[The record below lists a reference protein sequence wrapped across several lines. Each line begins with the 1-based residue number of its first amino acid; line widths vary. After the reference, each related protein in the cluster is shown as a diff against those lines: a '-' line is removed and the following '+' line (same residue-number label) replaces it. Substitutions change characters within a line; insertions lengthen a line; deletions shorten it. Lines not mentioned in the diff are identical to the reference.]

1 MFFSLFLYKALCLK
15 EINIAKAIHL
25 ATWMVLDIL
34 TYDLGQGVAIVVD
47 DDRGL
52 LQGFPEIEHRLHGQ
66 GGHVRFGPPLSSLLH
81 NLLIFHPPTNSAKWL
96 KYSCRSIATPRAFPA
111 GSEVFFLA
119 YWKGTRSYRSIAL
132 RAGKFGLTCRRATV
146 NKYYLQITEGCAQKV
161 ALVLDWL
168 TYFSLIIQDRKIL
181 IIILS
186 TYDEPKVHRIFL
198 FIVS

>member
-81 NLLIFHPPTNSAKWL
+81 NFFIFHPPTNSAKWL
-96 KYSCRSIATPRAFPA
+96 EYSFNHNPSGLSGRLGSVFP
-111 GSEVFFLA
+111 SLLERHKKLQ
-119 YWKGTRSYRSIAL
+119 
-132 RAGKFGLTCRRATV
+132 GL
-146 NKYYLQITEGCAQKV
+146 
-161 ALVLDWL
+161 
-168 TYFSLIIQDRKIL
+168 
-181 IIILS
+181 
-186 TYDEPKVHRIFL
+186 
-198 FIVS
+198 

>member
-1 MFFSLFLYKALCLK
+1 M
-15 EINIAKAIHL
+15 
-25 ATWMVLDIL
+25 
-34 TYDLGQGVAIVVD
+34 AIVVD

-66 GGHVRFGPPLSSLLH
+66 GGHVGFGPPLSSLLH
-81 NLLIFHPPTNSAKWL
+81 NFLIFHPPTNSAKWL
-96 KYSCRSIATPRAFPA
+96 EYSFKSITTPRAFPA
-111 GSEVFFLA
+111 GSEVFFPA
-119 YWKGTRSYRSIAL
+119 YWKSTRSYRSVAL

-146 NKYYLQITEGCAQKV
+146 NKYYLQITVGCAQKV

-168 TYFSLIIQDRKIL
+168 SYFSLIIQNRKIL

-186 TYDEPKVHRIFL
+186 TYDERKVHIIFL